1 MCMRVVRSDFVTDHM
16 AAVGRGG
23 GGFRRPGG
31 DITGWKKTS
40 TALQDGRSGW
50 QKDSSQTVSCAVPST
65 NTPHR
70 LDTHRFYSLSPK
82 TSEQRKEACW
92 QRVLLMKAARTAS
105 AAGLHI
111 INTFDLIWKRLICG
125 FNWFFQMWHVTLRQS
140 DPVRPSVWGISY
152 LSCCLI
158 VLLSDVV
165 HQPPW
170 QIPNIGIKSNI
181 FWQ

>member
-1 MCMRVVRSDFVTDHM
+1 MKYDVHEGGEVRLCDGPHGSCGAM
-16 AAVGRGG
+16 GG
-23 GGFRRPGG
+23 GVQETRWRH
-31 DITGWKKTS
+31 DRLKKTS

-140 DPVRPSVWGISY
+140 ARPCEVLVICLVVWLY
-152 LSCCLI
+152 YCPMSCTNRHDKFLT
-158 VLLSDVV
+158 
-165 HQPPW
+165 
-170 QIPNIGIKSNI
+170 
-181 FWQ
+181 